1 MAISK
6 LRYIVSRDQP
16 QLYEYLR
23 QEFSGD
29 DIVDVVMDRRG
40 QTAPQ
45 LEESS
50 TVESGQP
57 DRRTHDLSTSMRGV
71 GWAIVWDQSS
81 SPSNDPSSGRNS
93 SGKPG

>member
-1 MAISK
+1 MSK

-29 DIVDVVMDRRG
+29 DTVDVVMDRRG
-40 QTAPQ
+40 QDAPR

-50 TVESGQP
+50 TIESGQP
-57 DRRTHDLSTSMRGV
+57 DRRTHEISTGMRGV
-71 GWAIVWDQSS
+71 GWAIVWDRSS
-81 SPSNDPSSGRNS
+81 SPSDDSSSGRNS
-93 SGKPG
+93 SGKPE